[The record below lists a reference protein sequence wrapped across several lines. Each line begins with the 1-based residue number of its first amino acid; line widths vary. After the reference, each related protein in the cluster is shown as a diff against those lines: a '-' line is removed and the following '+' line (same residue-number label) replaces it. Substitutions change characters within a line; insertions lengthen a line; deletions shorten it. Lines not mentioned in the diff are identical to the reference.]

1 MDDSTTI
8 QIAPSP
14 NTLSKDAT
22 KISQEGLDL
31 FSGSAQATGVQV
43 SAKKTK
49 WYLLEFKWDKAGKW
63 RLYDNEADIFLQ
75 NPSGPQKIE

>member
-14 NTLSKDAT
+14 NTPSKDAT

-31 FSGSAQATGVQV
+31 FSGSAQATGGQV

-49 WYLLEFKWDKAGKW
+49 WYLLEFKWDKAGKIW
-63 RLYDNEADIFLQ
+63 LADHEAELFFRLPWDHT
-75 NPSGPQKIE
+75 K